1 MPFSEQ
7 RTVSSPTGAALN
19 VYVRKVEGEPKA
31 VVQINHG
38 LAEHAARYAR
48 LADALAANGF
58 IAYAHDHRGHG
69 YTRAPDAPQ
78 GRFGD
83 VGGGAKVIAD
93 IKALHDLIQREHPG
107 LPLIVLG
114 HSMGGIITL
123 NFVLHHSDHLA
134 GAAVW
139 NANFSAG
146 ALGQLAKLILA
157 WERFRLGSDMPSRLL
172 PRLTFQ
178 AWGKAVPN
186 HRTLFDW
193 LSRDPVEVDKYI
205 ADPLCGWD
213 ASVSLWQ
220 DLFGFVFHGASDANF
235 GKVRKDLPFM
245 LRGGEKDPATDGG
258 KAVLD
263 LARRMRA
270 LGFSNLDTKVYA
282 ETRHE
287 SLNEI
292 NRDEVTQD
300 FLAWAN
306 RLTAKTVAKS
316 VAN

>member
-7 RTVSSPTGAALN
+7 RTVHSPTGAAVN
-19 VYVRKVEGEPKA
+19 VYVRHAEGPARA

-48 LADALAANGF
+48 FAEALSGHGY
-58 IAYAHDHRGHG
+58 ITYAHDHRGHG
-69 YTRAPDAPQ
+69 LTKAPDAPQ

-83 VGGGAKVIAD
+83 KDGGAKVIAD
-93 IKALHDLIQREHPG
+93 IKALHETIGRDYPG
-107 LPLIVLG
+107 LPLIVFG

-123 NFVLHHSDHLA
+123 NFVLRHSEHLA

-146 ALGQLAKLILA
+146 ALGQLAKAMLA
-157 WERFRLGSDMPSRLL
+157 WERFRLGSDVPSRLL

-193 LSRDPVEVDKYI
+193 LSRDPAEVDKYI

-220 DLFGFVFHGASDANF
+220 DLFGFVFHGASDSNF
-235 GKVRKDLPFM
+235 GGVRKDLPVM
-245 LRGGEKDPATDGG
+245 LRGGEKDPATDNG
-258 KAVLD
+258 KAVLELD
-263 LARRMRA
+263 RRMRA
-270 LGFSNLDTKVYA
+270 MDFSNLDTRVYA

-287 SLNEI
+287 SLNDI
-292 NRDEVTQD
+292 NRDEATAD

-306 RLTAKTVAKS
+306 RLTARTAATR

>member
-1 MPFSEQ
+1 MPFTEQ
-7 RTVSSPTGAALN
+7 RTVNSPTGAALN
-19 VYVRKVEGEPKA
+19 VYVRKADGAPRG
-31 VVQINHG
+31 VVHINHG

-48 LADALAANGF
+48 FADLLASRGY
-58 IAYAHDHRGHG
+58 ITYAHDHRGHG
-69 YTRAPDAPQ
+69 FTTAPDAPR
-78 GRFGD
+78 GRFGEKQ
-83 VGGGAKVIAD
+83 GGDKVIAD
-93 IKALHDLIQREHPG
+93 IAALHETIRREQSR
-107 LPLIVLG
+107 LPLIVFG

-123 NFVLHHSDHLA
+123 NFVLRQSTHLA

-146 ALGQLAKLILA
+146 ALGYLARLILA
-157 WERFRLGSDMPSRLL
+157 WERLRLGADMPSRLL

-235 GKVRKDLPFM
+235 TGVRKELPF
-245 LRGGEKDPATDGG
+245 LLVGGEKDPATDGG
-258 KAVLD
+258 KAVHD
-263 LARRMRA
+263 LTRRMGA
-270 LGFSNLDTKVYA
+270 MGFLRVQSKVYDDM
-282 ETRHE
+282 RHE

-292 NRDEVTQD
+292 NRDEVSD
-300 FLAWAN
+300 YFLSWAD
-306 RLTAKTVAKS
+306 RLIEARTVA
-316 VAN
+316 AG